1 MHFKNIVAQTLC
13 ICLLSNTIY
22 GSTID
27 FNDDTPETNEITMSA
42 ETNGSEIT
50 NSGTG
55 SVVTNSIGDSDI
67 ALPDISTTI
76 TPDPTGTTT
85 NPLKEIN
92 PEAYISPEPE
102 EIEINLVPDEEIS
115 PVGLT
120 VAGTENGIERI
131 RTGWNNTAEGK
142 KYILDNGLYAK
153 GLTEIDGVWYA
164 FKDDGIVRSG
174 WFRQDGQDMYAL
186 NDGVLATGIV
196 DIGEDLYAFNE
207 QGYPMSGWFTFGNL
221 YYAEDKG
228 KLKRDWFEIDGKKYL
243 AMDDGQINMGWIIY
257 GDKSYF
263 QTELGVLTGMQL
275 IDGESRLFGASG
287 ALANGP
293 VYLNG
298 ARYICDEEGY
308 IRFGW
313 IEYKD
318 KVMYT
323 DSDGKVATGWNNI
336 DGENYYFDGNGYLQT
351 GFAKIDGE
359 LYVFDETGKMVVGK
373 EHTFKDPDGISL
385 TYNGTLYEGE
395 LADPQKIQA
404 SYTGNYFYQ
413 TDDLKTDTT
422 DPTWTMPAYGNTR
435 LVVHTELGDC
445 EMTVSAIAVDH
456 VEATYTDILYIGDK
470 PMLQNIKV
478 TVVYEDGTRKNVPV
492 FKCELPET
500 VISGSTARIISDLGN
515 TTLTFDVEKPTDLHA
530 SYDGQVKEGDF
541 VDPSKIH
548 VWSLTNEG
556 KHIYYDRF
564 DVIREQ
570 IFQDTILKVKTN
582 GKEIPC
588 KVRCN
593 QIESIKINGTT
604 YAGESL
610 LNRELILRYSDGSAK
625 TLTPGN
631 YSWNNDNIILS
642 ANAGKTNRNIKYLGR
657 LYNVEIVSSVLIK
670 QNNGITNDM
679 SSIIVNGSNGNYS
692 TRTSLGIWTLT
703 AYADTPEDQGPY
715 VGQTA
720 SGAPLVDGRTVAVS
734 SATMARLGLQ
744 FGDRLEI
751 NGHVYTIEDHGGSA
765 MYDRDWVDIFVADP
779 AHVYDAMYNTP
790 SEVFLLR

>member
-1 MHFKNIVAQTLC
+1 MHFKNIIAQTLC
-13 ICLLSNTIY
+13 ICLLSNPIY
-22 GSTID
+22 GESID
-27 FNDDTPETNEITMSA
+27 FDNDMS
-42 ETNGSEIT
+42 GISEINLNT
-50 NSGTG
+50 
-55 SVVTNSIGDSDI
+55 SINPDEGNETAESIQANDI
-67 ALPDISTTI
+67 SLPDTDSMENNLDMEGATN
-76 TPDPTGTTT
+76 

-92 PEAYISPEPE
+92 PNSYMMPTEQEQEQPEM
-102 EIEINLVPDEEIS
+102 EIDLIPDEEMS

-131 RTGWNNTAEGK
+131 RTGWNNTEEGK

-164 FKDDGIVRSG
+164 FQDNGVVQSG
-174 WFRQDGQDMYAL
+174 WFKQDGQDMYAL

-196 DIGEDLYAFNE
+196 DIGDDLYAFNE
-207 QGYPMSGWFTFGNL
+207 QGYPMNGWFSFGNL
-221 YYAEDKG
+221 YYAEGKG

-243 AMDDGQINMGWIIY
+243 ALDNGQINMGWIIY
-257 GDKSYF
+257 GDKSYY

-318 KVMYT
+318 KIMYT
-323 DSDGKVATGWNNI
+323 DTDGKVLTGWNTI
-336 DGENYYFDGNGYLQT
+336 DGENYYFNESGYLQT

-373 EHTFKDPDGISL
+373 EHSFKDPGGISL
-385 TYNGTLYEGE
+385 SYNGTLYEGE
-395 LADPQKIQA
+395 FADPQKLQA

-413 TDDLKTDTT
+413 TDHLKTDVT
-422 DPTWTMPAYGNTR
+422 DPTWNIPAYGDTS
-435 LVVHTELGDC
+435 LIVHTDLGDG
-445 EMTVSAIAVDH
+445 EITIPAIAVDH
-456 VEATYTDILYIGDK
+456 VEANYTDVLYTGDK

-500 VISGSTARIISDLGN
+500 VISGSTARIITDLGN

-530 SYDGQVKEGDF
+530 SYDGQVKEGEF

-564 DVIREQ
+564 DVIRQQ
-570 IFQDTILKVKTN
+570 IFEDTVLKVKTN

-593 QIESIKINGTT
+593 QIESIKINGTI

-610 LNRELILRYSDGSAK
+610 VNRELLLRYSDGSAK
-625 TLTPGN
+625 TLTAGN
-631 YSWNNDNIILS
+631 YTWNNENIILS
-642 ANAGKTNRNIKYLGR
+642 ANAGKTNRNIQYLGR
-657 LYNVEIVSSVLIK
+657 LYNVEIVSTPLV
-670 QNNGITNDM
+670 NNNTNNM
-679 SSIIVNGSNGNYS
+679 SSIIVSGSNGNYS

-779 AHVYDAMYNTP
+779 AHVYDAIYNTP